1 MSQSIAEVQ
10 NEIVDEF
17 SMLDGDMEMS
27 ISYLMELG
35 EQLPPMVEA
44 LKFEENIVK
53 GCQSKVWLYAELEDG
68 RIKFEADSNTAITK
82 GLVSLLVRILS
93 GRTPQEVVDS
103 DLFFMDKVEL
113 NRFIGTQRSNGLGAM
128 MKQMKIYG
136 LAYSAKAGAN
146 GQTLKK

>member
-1 MSQSIAEVQ
+1 MSQSIEDIQ

-17 SMLDGDMEMS
+17 SMLDGDMEMT
-27 ISYLMELG
+27 IGYIMELG
-35 EQLPPMVEA
+35 DQLPVMDESVKTED
-44 LKFEENIVK
+44 NIVK
-53 GCQSKVWLYAELEDG
+53 GCQSKVWLNAIEEG
-68 RIKFEADSNTAITK
+68 NTIKFEADSNTAITK

-103 DLFFMDKVEL
+103 DLFFIDKIGL

-136 LAYSAKAGAN
+136 LAFSAKAASN
-146 GQTLKK
+146 

>member
-1 MSQSIAEVQ
+1 MSQSIADIQ

-17 SMLDGDMEMS
+17 SMLDGDMEMT
-27 ISYLMELG
+27 IGYIMELG
-35 EQLPPMVEA
+35 DQLPEMAET
-44 LKFEENIVK
+44 LKTEENIVK
-53 GCQSKVWLYAELEDG
+53 GCQSKVWLNAVQEDDTI
-68 RIKFEADSNTAITK
+68 RFEADSNTAITK

-103 DLFFMDKVEL
+103 DLFFIDKIGL

-136 LAYSAKAGAN
+136 LAFSAKTASN
-146 GQTLKK
+146 